1 MRSST
6 FAATAVATVFA
17 TTLAL
22 PAHAAGFD
30 HRLGADPGGFW
41 QHADGVAAAALAAT
55 AGGAL
60 YLGSEDRT
68 GRALWQGGEAFV
80 VSYAASSVLKHL
92 AGRERP
98 SETADPDRW
107 HKGGDSFPSR
117 HAAGTAAL
125 VTPMIME
132 YGREQPAVWL
142 LAALPAYQM
151 VSRVKTRDHWQSDVV
166 AGAAIGAATGYLEH
180 QRGPWSVQL
189 LPGGVFVGYKGKL

>member
-1 MRSST
+1 MRTTRS
-6 FAATAVATVFA
+6 AATLLAC
-17 TTLAL
+17 TLSL
-22 PAHAAGFD
+22 SAHAGGFD
-30 HRLGADPGGFW
+30 HRLGGDPGGFW
-41 QHADGVAAAALAAT
+41 RHADGVAAVALAAT

-80 VSYAASSVLKHL
+80 LSYAASTLLKSA

-98 SETADPDRW
+98 SETDDPHRW
-107 HKGGDSFPSR
+107 HRGGDSFPSR

-125 VTPMIME
+125 VTPLIME

-166 AGAAIGAATGYLEH
+166 AGAALGVAAGYLEH

-189 LPGGVFVGYKGKL
+189 LPGGVFVGYKGRM

>member
-1 MRSST
+1 MRTTSL
-6 FAATAVATVFA
+6 AVATA
-17 TTLAL
+17 AALSGLPTL

-30 HRLGADPGGFW
+30 HRSSPDAGGFW
-41 QHADGVAAAALAAT
+41 RHADSTAVIALAAT

-80 VSYAASSVLKHL
+80 LSYAASTLLKSA

-107 HKGGDSFPSR
+107 RKGGDSFPSR

-125 VTPMIME
+125 VTPLIME

-151 VSRVKTRDHWQSDVV
+151 VSRVKTRSHWQSDVL
-166 AGAAIGAATGYLEH
+166 AGAAIGVAAGYLEH
-180 QRGPWSVQL
+180 QRGPWSVQV
-189 LPGGVFVGYKGKL
+189 LPGGVFVGYKGRM